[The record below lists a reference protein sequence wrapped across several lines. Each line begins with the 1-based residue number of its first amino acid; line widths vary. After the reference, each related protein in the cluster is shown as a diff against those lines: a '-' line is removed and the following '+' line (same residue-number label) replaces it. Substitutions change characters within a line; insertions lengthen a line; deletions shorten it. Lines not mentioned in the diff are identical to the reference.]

1 MRCTAKKGQE
11 TPGFPREDLRAKR
24 TKQLKDLDAAP
35 KPQRI
40 ADDIKEKRKKNTGVY
55 MVVLVHTIRKTP
67 KKKEGGGCIM

>member
-1 MRCTAKKGQE
+1 MRIAFHRNQSDDIWRRVGARMRCTAKKGQE

-40 ADDIKEKRKKNTGVY
+40 ADDIKEK
-55 MVVLVHTIRKTP
+55 
-67 KKKEGGGCIM
+67 KKKTQEYIW